1 MCAAQNDGSTHNAAG
16 EKPLLRGKLHLY
28 ASFVALAGGIWLIL
42 RSASLETALASVIYS
57 FALIS
62 LFAISAI
69 YHVPTWPT
77 QTRLW
82 LKRLD
87 HSAIF
92 ILIAGT
98 ATPIFDAGLS
108 GSMKSQALTLIWTG
122 AALGILQSVF
132 WTKAPKA
139 FVALLC
145 VALGWL
151 GAPYLLPLAPLV
163 GTQGMWLLVSGG
175 VMYSLGALVY
185 ALKRPNLKPGVFGYH
200 ELFHA
205 LVIVAAGLHYA
216 LIFNVI
222 TRSG

>member
-1 MCAAQNDGSTHNAAG
+1 MCAAQNQGSINHPVG
-16 EKPLLRGKLHLY
+16 EKPLLRGKLHFY
-28 ASFVALAGGIWLIL
+28 ASFVALAGGIWLIY
-42 RSASLETALASVIYS
+42 RSASLEAVTASIIYS
-57 FALIS
+57 LALTS
-62 LFAISAI
+62 LFAISAL

-98 ATPIFDAGLS
+98 ATPIFEVGLS
-108 GSMKSQALTLIWTG
+108 GDMRTQALTLIWTG
-122 AALGILQSVF
+122 ASLGILQSIF
-132 WTKAPKA
+132 WTNAPKA
-139 FVALLC
+139 LVALLC

-163 GTQGMWLLVSGG
+163 GIQGMWLLVSGG
-175 VMYSLGALVY
+175 VVYSLGALVY
-185 ALKRPNLKPGVFGYH
+185 ALRKPDLKPGVFGYH

-216 LIFNVI
+216 LIFSVI
-222 TRSG
+222 TKSG

>member
-1 MCAAQNDGSTHNAAG
+1 MCAAQKEASINNPAS

-28 ASFVALAGGIWLIL
+28 ASFLALAGGIWLIF

-57 FALIS
+57 VALTS
-62 LFAISAI
+62 LFVISAL

-108 GSMKSQALTLIWTG
+108 GAMKSQALTLIWTG
-122 AALGILQSVF
+122 AALGILQSIF

-139 FVALLC
+139 FVALFC
-145 VALGWL
+145 VGLGWI
-151 GAPYLLPLAPLV
+151 GSPYLLPLAPLV
-163 GTQGMWLLVSGG
+163 GTKGMWLLVSGG

-185 ALKRPNLKPGVFGYH
+185 ALKMPNLKPGVFGYH

-216 LIFNVI
+216 LIFEVV
-222 TRSG
+222 TK